1 MSLVVTDTSPI
12 NYLVQIG
19 QVELLAKLFGTVI
32 VPQTVVMELQR
43 PQAPAKV
50 RQWAANPPAWVD
62 VRRFEGPKPDFSLDD
77 GETEA
82 IALAMHLQIK
92 TVLMDER
99 KGRRVASEQGLTTIG
114 TLTLLELGDARGLL
128 DYEPVLENLR
138 ATNFHAGEKLLT
150 ASLER
155 VKAERAR
162 KASPH

>member
-1 MSLVVTDTSPI
+1 MSVVVTDTSPI

-32 VPQTVVMELQR
+32 VPQAVLEELQR

-50 RQWAANPPAWVD
+50 SHWAADLPDWVD
-62 VRRFEGPKPDFSLDD
+62 IRRFDGPKPDYSLDD

-82 IALAMHLQIK
+82 IALALHLQVK
-92 TVLMDER
+92 AVLMDER
-99 KGRRVASEQGLTTIG
+99 KGRRVAKEQGLTTIG

-128 DYEPVLENLR
+128 EYESVLEKLR
-138 ATNFHAGEKLLT
+138 STNFHAGEKLLA

-162 KASPH
+162 KASEQ